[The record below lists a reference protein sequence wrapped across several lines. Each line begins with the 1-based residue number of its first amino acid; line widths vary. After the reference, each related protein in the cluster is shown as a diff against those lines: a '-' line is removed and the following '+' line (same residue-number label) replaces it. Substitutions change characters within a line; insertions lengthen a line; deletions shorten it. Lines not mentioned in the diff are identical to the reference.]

1 MILGLKGVIFNNLWG
16 VKMILEE
23 KEKISY
29 IQTLMYMVSA
39 DGKITAEETEMFYS
53 IARNNNMSDELIE
66 QNLKEIIDGKRISDI
81 VIDIEQRNTKLML
94 LYELILICY
103 IDRDYTEIERE
114 TVEEI
119 AQLMKIETKKIHE
132 LESIINESQELQNKL
147 EIALE
152 VK

>member
-1 MILGLKGVIFNNLWG
+1 
-16 VKMILEE
+16 MILEE